1 MTRSEQND
9 KGDSCRQGPDGECAR
24 GPSSGC
30 VPSGSPAKGASRGK
44 RSALRSVLVSARR
57 GHDLAVVE
65 AGGLGE
71 APVQGFP
78 DEIVPSGH
86 PRVPASKAL
95 MRLAKRLRDSLEG
108 GLPAIAGPV
117 SVRVTCARIVE
128 ADASGA
134 RAARRR
140 ILAAE
145 AHVGG
150 REGLPVWTRTVPL
163 ETREDE
169 WPAGWIDAAAR
180 VLAFQVLPA
189 GGTLAYAAERVA
201 IDAFAAADILRLS
214 VGRWL
219 REGKTGDRVAGPAI
233 SIVDPG
239 PWPAS
244 SRRVS
249 DASGDAARGGAL
261 VTDGILRE
269 APAGRGHH
277 VRASWREPIRD
288 GVHAIRVLA
297 PEQPAPE
304 VLAWLTTVIPVGPD
318 QLIGYGIRTRAGTP
332 IDRWG
337 PEPLP
342 APAWW
347 CENVGAAL
355 GPSLPDLTGVPVTSP
370 ALLLAPVSPRRPH

>member
-1 MTRSEQND
+1 MQ
-9 KGDSCRQGPDGECAR
+9 A
-24 GPSSGC
+24 
-30 VPSGSPAKGASRGK
+30 
-44 RSALRSVLVSARR
+44 
-57 GHDLAVVE
+57 
-65 AGGLGE
+65 
-71 APVQGFP
+71 FP
-78 DEIVPSGH
+78 EEIEPTGH

-95 MRLAKRLRDSLEG
+95 LRLANRLRASLEG
-108 GLPAIAGPV
+108 GLPAIVGPV

-134 RAARRR
+134 RASRRK
-140 ILAAE
+140 IFAAE

-150 REGLPVWTRTVPL
+150 REGLPVWTRTVRL
-163 ETREDE
+163 ETLEDE

-189 GGTLAYAAERVA
+189 GGALAYEAERVA

-219 REGKTGDRVAGPAI
+219 REGKTGDRVACPAI

-239 PWPAS
+239 PWSAG

-261 VTDGILRE
+261 VTDGILCE
-269 APAGRGHH
+269 APAGRGHR

-297 PEQPAPE
+297 PDQDAPE
-304 VLAWLTTVIPVGPD
+304 ALAWLTTVIPVGPA

-355 GPSLPDLTGVPVTSP
+355 GPPLPDLTGVPVTSP